1 MIMKMLNKVAASNT
15 PRWDMMMEIKKMQTT
30 LDRMY
35 ADLYEI
41 DATAVET
48 EAMRG
53 AITNLNYILLKLNN
67 NRTAEAVK
75 NVT

>member
-1 MIMKMLNKVAASNT
+1 MKMLNKVAASTT

-75 NVT
+75 NA

>member
-1 MIMKMLNKVAASNT
+1 MKMLNKVAASNT

-35 ADLYEI
+35 ADLYEM

-75 NVT
+75 NA

>member
-1 MIMKMLNKVAASNT
+1 MKMLNKVAASNT

-67 NRTAEAVK
+67 NRTAEATK
-75 NVT
+75 NVA